1 MIRFAGLYPTD
12 DALQRS
18 REHLEQFV
26 CFLEFELASKV
37 HIVFQEAMANAIQ
50 ANKRNN
56 GARIIVIF
64 SLGPSGVRLLVGD
77 NGCGFEPMPLQNTVF
92 DLWAERGRGIQLMR
106 ELADSLT
113 YKKTKKGTM
122 LSAHWQYPLSTMR
135 R

>member
-26 CFLEFELASKV
+26 CFLEFEIASKV

-77 NGCGFEPMPLQNTVF
+77 NGSGFDAPLQDTVF
-92 DLWAERGRGIQLMR
+92 DLWAERGRGIRLMR
-106 ELADSLT
+106 ELTDTLVF
-113 YKKTKKGTM
+113 KKSKRGTM
-122 LSAHWQYPLSTMR
+122 LSAHWNAPLPVVR